1 MIIVKSS
8 VQYDACK
15 NNISANVINEGYKC
29 RFSMYKKKEGILR
42 RILPIPG
49 NIASVGRVPYLKL
62 ITTTNIHTQHKDSL
76 LITFSPISIKYF
88 PLASQSINTSQ
99 ESSHHTMVIQP

>member
-29 RFSMYKKKEGILR
+29 RFYMYKKKKEGILC

-62 ITTTNIHTQHKDSL
+62 ILLQIYTHTT
-76 LITFSPISIKYF
+76 
-88 PLASQSINTSQ
+88 
-99 ESSHHTMVIQP
+99 